1 MGRFGMDSVDEIMGR
16 DNLTLVHPVMDNFC
30 IFHPIVDST
39 VICLDPS
46 NVHPVVDSFVDN
58 FVSTHGRSVPNRVDT

>member
-1 MGRFGMDSVDEIMGR
+1 MGSIVPHIMGRFDMDSVDEIMGR

-30 IFHPIVDST
+30 NFHPSVDST

-46 NVHPVVDSFVDN
+46 IVHPVVDSFVDN
-58 FVSTHGRSVPNRVDT
+58 FVSTHG